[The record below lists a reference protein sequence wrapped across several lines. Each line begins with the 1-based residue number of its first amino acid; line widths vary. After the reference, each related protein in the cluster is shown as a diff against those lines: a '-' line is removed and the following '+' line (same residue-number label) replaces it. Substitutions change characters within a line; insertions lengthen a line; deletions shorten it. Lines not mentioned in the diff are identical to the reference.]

1 LVLRKNLLFA
11 GLLSLLVFSRQAD
24 CSEGMGI
31 SADIFLKRLGYA
43 CIRVG
48 NGISNADIASCIQ
61 DPDGTVKI
69 LECGEKLMIVLTGSE
84 GSKELMSV
92 ALLSFADSYGSEK
105 KSVPAQES
113 YENSRFVSICRQMIY
128 SLDSGI
134 SEAEADGALKSMGIY
149 GGNMLDG
156 IQRSSLVKG
165 YRCMLKLQ
173 PGGMLTMVIS
183 RI

>member
-1 LVLRKNLLFA
+1 MFGSEKIALA

-24 CSEGMGI
+24 CSEEWDQRRYL
-31 SADIFLKRLGYA
+31 SERLGYA
-43 CIRVG
+43 CIRWETE
-48 NGISNADIASCIQ
+48 SNADIASCIQ

-69 LECGEKLMIVLTGSE
+69 L
-84 GSKELMSV
+84 SV
-92 ALLSFADSYGSEK
+92 AKTDDSPDRLGREQGTYDVALFLCGLLRERKEISTGNRSPTKTAACQHMQADDL
-105 KSVPAQES
+105 
-113 YENSRFVSICRQMIY
+113 FT
-128 SLDSGI
+128 DSGI

-173 PGGMLTMVIS
+173 PSGMLTMVIS